1 LFRKKFSMEA
11 GMKKAVILGSS
22 GGNLFNQGGK
32 NPGALLGELRKQL
45 EAAGFEISH
54 VQFIAAGQSM
64 DGIKEDV
71 LSSLWTIEGGT
82 LVESEKKALKEI
94 NENAKVLDKKIAD
107 AISKKEVDALVLVSA
122 DPEGVNSLAVA
133 AAAKEKIPAVG
144 TGGSSVSRAQAAGV
158 NVISASGT
166 TGTTNRTRAIAA
178 AIALA
183 KQAGQKY
190 RPVLGS
196 VEGAG
201 GSESPFKRINVRG
214 ILFSSLPGFIAA
226 ALSLAIW
233 QILTKA
239 APDAAITGLFETI
252 QQKLLDALPVVIAA
266 VAARQISG
274 LNEAGIVSGV
284 IAGTLSIGGGIL
296 GGLVGGILAGI
307 FIHYVILFALGKGWP
322 GTTANIVG
330 GGLSGL
336 AAGLLV
342 FFFIAPVALWL
353 GNGVRGVI
361 DWALAFNA
369 PLCGLLAGLLI
380 WPAIMAG
387 VYHAA
392 ILPIALFEM
401 ERYGF
406 SFLGAVDMC
415 SLVMVSAGITLAN
428 IISPRQPSERP
439 AASMGFFINMV
450 FGTYVEAAYP
460 FMLSSKAL
468 FVAAQAAAGLGGLAV
483 GIFNVKST
491 AYVASFIAPGLSNNA
506 LGMVIAMAVSLGSA
520 CVFYLILNRLLSKK
534 GDTLKVE

>member
-1 LFRKKFSMEA
+1 
-11 GMKKAVILGSS
+11 MKRAAVIGSS
-22 GGNLFNQGGK
+22 GGNLFNLGGK
-32 NPGALLGELRKQL
+32 NPKALLGELKRQL

-54 VQFIAAGQSM
+54 VQFIAADQSM

-71 LSSLWTIEGGT
+71 PASLWTIEGGA
-82 LVESEKKALKEI
+82 LFESERKTLKEI
-94 NENAKVLDKKIAD
+94 NERAKICDKAIAG
-107 AISKKEVDALVLVSA
+107 AVEKKEVDALVLVSA
-122 DPEGVNSLAVA
+122 DPEGVNSLTA
-133 AAAKEKIPAVG
+133 AAAAREKIPAAG
-144 TGGSSVSRAQAAGV
+144 TGGSSVSRAKAAGV
-158 NVISASGT
+158 NIISASGT

-178 AIALA
+178 ALSLA
-183 KQAGQKY
+183 KHFGHKY
-190 RPVLGS
+190 RPALGS
-196 VEGAG
+196 AEAADA
-201 GSESPFKRINVRG
+201 SENPLKRINIRG

-226 ALSLAIW
+226 ALSLALW
-233 QILTKA
+233 QILSKA
-239 APDAAITGLFETI
+239 APDAALTGLFETI
-252 QQKLLDALPVVIAA
+252 QQKLLDALPIIVAV

-274 LNEAGIVSGV
+274 LNEAGIVSGA
-284 IAGTLSIGGGIL
+284 IAGVLSTGGGIL

-307 FIHYVILFALGKGWP
+307 FVYYLILFTLGKGWP

-342 FFFIAPVALWL
+342 FFFIAPAALAL
-353 GNGVRGVI
+353 GNGVRAVI
-361 DWALAFNA
+361 DWALAVNA
-369 PLCGLLAGLLI
+369 PLCGLIAGLLI

-392 ILPIALFEM
+392 ILPIALLEM
-401 ERYGF
+401 EEYGF

-428 IISPRQPSERP
+428 ILRPRQPGERP

-460 FMLSSKAL
+460 FMLSSKILFAAAL
-468 FVAAQAAAGLGGLAV
+468 AAAGLGGLTV

-491 AYVASFIAPGLSNNA
+491 AYVASFVAPGLSNNP

-520 CVFYLILNRLLSKK
+520 CVLYLALNALLRKK
-534 GDTLKVE
+534 GDTVRSE